1 MQVQQVISLVSV
13 LLGVLGSLFLSY
25 DLMGKPGG
33 VLRAFVISLTLA
45 ILSAVC
51 IGLPTLAVAH
61 AWPLPSPSAIDMFL
75 LSRSLPLVYFGIGFF
90 GGAVIYTAPY
100 VPGNAAPSA
109 ARQREARST
118 YLLFGGLLFLLL
130 LGGVVADGYRRT
142 HSANYLV
149 DYGAFL
155 LGFLVLIPI
164 GARVL
169 YRLVKWVDQLPDK
182 QLGAFGAMLTLMAF
196 AIQLFLVL

>member
-1 MQVQQVISLVSV
+1 VISVVSV

-33 VLRAFVISLTLA
+33 VLRAFVISLILA
-45 ILSAVC
+45 TLSAVC

-61 AWPLPSPSAIDMFL
+61 AWPLPAPSAIDMFL
-75 LSRSLPLVYFGIGFF
+75 FSRSLPLVYFGIGFF

-100 VPGNAAPSA
+100 VPATASPSSP
-109 ARQREARST
+109 RRREASSA
-118 YLLFGGLLFLLL
+118 YLLFGGLLFLIL
-130 LGGVVADGYRRT
+130 LGGIVANGFMRT
-142 HSANYLV
+142 HSANYLI
-149 DYGAFL
+149 DYSAFL

-169 YRLVKWVDQLPDK
+169 YRLVKWVDKLPDR

-196 AIQLFLVL
+196 AIQLFLIL